1 MDLICDLPVTRLG
14 FKHILVTVCYL
25 SKYVLARP
33 LKTKTSEEV
42 IQQLKDIYLE
52 VGLPKVIQHDQGKE
66 FTSNVSTITI
76 KIFRNLLENRMSFQ
90 HVCRS
95 SKISTSG

>member
-1 MDLICDLPVTRLG
+1 M
-14 FKHILVTVCYL
+14 
-25 SKYVLARP
+25 LARP

-52 VGLPKVIQHDQGKE
+52 VDLPKVIQHDQGKE

-76 KIFRNLLENRMSFQ
+76 KIFRIYLRI
-90 HVCRS
+90 VCHS
-95 SKISTSG
+95 SMYVDLPRFSQAVRD